1 LAEEENDSFPK
12 IISTEEKEI
21 KKQKPPNNKI
31 LHFNLVEDK
40 EDKV

>member
-31 LHFNLVEDK
+31 LQFNLVEEDK
-40 EDKV
+40 EQD